1 LATELKK
8 LEERSIPVCCVLGEH
23 DINRDIPFTFFEDPN
38 LARHLS
44 RTQALCINEVSIFGF
59 DKERKTNMASLL
71 LGLETVQ
78 QEMKWQKE
86 KEGKGKKNV
95 LVLHQGITDFSMF
108 AGEIDSPDL
117 PRGFDYYAMGH
128 YHDHKEKRFDCPC
141 GLLAYPGSL
150 DLRPDEGN
158 GNVFLYLFY
167 NHNQDI

>member
-1 LATELKK
+1 
-8 LEERSIPVCCVLGEH
+8 
-23 DINRDIPFTFFEDPN
+23 
-38 LARHLS
+38 
-44 RTQALCINEVSIFGF
+44 
-59 DKERKTNMASLL
+59 MAYLL

-95 LVLHQGITDFSMF
+95 LVLHQGITDFSKF

-117 PRGFDYYAMGH
+117 PKGFDYYAMGH
-128 YHDHKEKRFDCPC
+128 YYDHKEKRFDCPC
-141 GLLAYPGSL
+141 RLSAYPGSL
-150 DLRPDEGN
+150 DLRPSEGN